1 MTNYSSSDTGSSI
14 THTCDK
20 CGKLIP
26 KWDVHYLIDRCYSPG
41 ERYNI
46 CSSDIRVHTHK
57 IMELCPECMNKVCE
71 IYTKKE
77 D

>member
-1 MTNYSSSDTGSSI
+1 MMNYSSSNTGSFI

-26 KWDVHYLIDRCYSPG
+26 KWDVHQLIDRCYSPG
-41 ERYNI
+41 ERNNI
-46 CSSDIRVHTHK
+46 CSSDIRVHSRK
-57 IMELCPECMNKVCE
+57 IVELCPECMNKVCE
-71 IYTKKE
+71 MYVKKE